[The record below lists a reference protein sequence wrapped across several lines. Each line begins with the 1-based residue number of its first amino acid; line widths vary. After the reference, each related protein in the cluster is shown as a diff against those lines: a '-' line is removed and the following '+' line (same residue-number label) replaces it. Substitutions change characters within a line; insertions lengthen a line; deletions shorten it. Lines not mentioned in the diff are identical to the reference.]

1 MRSILSKVFSL
12 IVFSLFCITTYGQ
25 QIVLPDAQKEESDA
39 ETVIIEAKKNVFA
52 GKYDVAIKM
61 LEKLL
66 SNDRTNAVVA
76 IELAKVYH
84 EKKDWEG
91 VKRYAEIALKN
102 DPDNVYF
109 LEYFTNLINEQ
120 PYDPVSEKYFNQ
132 LISLPVAKERHY
144 DNYLSYL
151 ISNNR
156 QSSAKVV
163 MDKMQVRFGETEKI
177 LQRSYEICNFSDCK
191 EKESIIKKLLAK
203 DNSNV
208 GYKKLLAQ
216 YYLTK
221 NKQKDAV
228 NIYKEI
234 LAISPNDTEAN
245 LAVLKTTNDKKSAE
259 SAYLRTIIPLI
270 KNQNIP
276 IDEKV
281 KELMPYLVALVEKND
296 TSFKSELMDI
306 GQNLSLTHPAEAKAQ
321 AFYGDIL
328 YATNQFK
335 SAAQQYQK
343 TLKLNDRVYDVWS
356 NLMKTLNMLE
366 EYNELEKV
374 ASNALDLFPNRI
386 ENYIVLG
393 RTLVI
398 QNKVI
403 EANEIIN
410 EGIIV
415 AGGNKKYLGELN
427 SFKELT
433 AEKSTLA
440 SLIDKYSKII
450 DSENID
456 PGILVALGD
465 AALKENNFRLAES
478 FYKRAE
484 KMGYNSG
491 WREKFFMRG
500 LKWTDY

>member
-1 MRSILSKVFSL
+1 MRSILSKVFVL
-12 IVFSLFCITTYGQ
+12 LVFSLFCITTYGQ

-132 LISLPVAKERHY
+132 LISLPVAKERHF

-191 EKESIIKKLLAK
+191 EKENIIKKLLAK

-281 KELMPYLVALVEKND
+281 KELLPYLTALVEKND
-296 TSFKSELMDI
+296 TTFRAELSDI
-306 GQNLSLTHPAEAKAQ
+306 GQTLSLTHPAEAKAQ

-328 YATNQFK
+328 YSSGQYKGAV
-335 SAAQQYQK
+335 QQYQK
-343 TLKLNDRVYDVWS
+343 TLKLNNKVFGVWK
-356 NLMKTLNMLE
+356 NLMHSLEMTEDLAELDKTANQAIDFFPNNVESYIILGKSYIKQNKMADARDILSEALPISGGNQLYLKELNPLLELAKKDKTLDELITQYE
-366 EYNELEKV
+366 ELVKEDKLPAE
-374 ASNALDLFPNRI
+374 I
-386 ENYIVLG
+386 YIL
-393 RTLVI
+393 
-398 QNKVI
+398 
-403 EANEIIN
+403 
-410 EGIIV
+410 
-415 AGGNKKYLGELN
+415 LGEAAK
-427 SFKELT
+427 KEGKPDIALPFFRK
-433 AEKSTLA
+433 AK
-440 SLIDKYSKII
+440 
-450 DSENID
+450 
-456 PGILVALGD
+456 ALGYPTEYFF
-465 AALKENNFRLAES
+465 LKGIKLDF
-478 FYKRAE
+478 
-484 KMGYNSG
+484 
-491 WREKFFMRG
+491 
-500 LKWTDY
+500 